1 MESPA
6 FRQLEKKLEFTF
18 DLIEKLKD
26 QTNIKELSQS
36 RKDRELS
43 EHKNREEALR
53 QELTSLEK
61 EKRATLQENSKKQK
75 ELRKR
80 LEGMVTKLTLLEKSL

>member
-18 DLIEKLKD
+18 NLIEKLKD
-26 QTNIKELSQS
+26 QTNTKELSQS

-43 EHKNREEALR
+43 EHKNREETLR
-53 QELTSLEK
+53 QELASLEK
-61 EKRATLQENSKKQK
+61 EKRATLQETSKKQK
-75 ELRKR
+75 ELTA
-80 LEGMVTKLTLLEKSL
+80 LAVAVSQNCFD